1 MNSAGAG
8 DLALRQGNVLTM
20 NARRPRAEAV
30 AIRQGR
36 IIAAGSW
43 EEVAP
48 AAEGLPALD
57 LEGKTVL
64 PGFIDSHVHLAW
76 TGLKET
82 ALDFQASRSVDDVQ
96 TILERAA
103 TDAAPG
109 QLLFGMGINHYRFPD
124 SQLPTRTD
132 LDVAAPR
139 NPVFILGIT
148 GHYSLANTACLQD
161 LNLPAETPGVGPAG
175 LLRDQANSLAEGDL
189 RARFAQEQGLDRL
202 HHAAAR
208 RAVSVGLTT
217 VHALEGSGQAD
228 DPEVHALLEIA
239 PERRLPP
246 WDRLRLVVW
255 YQTMDVAAVQKLGL
269 PRIGGCILLDGDFGP
284 HTAALREPYAD
295 QPDSQG
301 TLYHSQAEVD
311 GFVEAAHRAGLQI
324 ALHAVGDR
332 AAEQALDAYERAL
345 ERWPRADHRHRIEHF
360 EVYDETLAARA
371 ARLGVHVA
379 IQPPFNIYFGG
390 HTRLDPL
397 LGPERALRSD
407 PVRSLIEAGV
417 HVGGGSDSTVT
428 PLDPLYGVHCAVN
441 HSNPAERIDVERAL
455 QLYTLDNAH
464 MAFEEEDKGSIEV
477 GKLGDLV
484 VLAEDPT
491 AVAPEEIAN
500 TKVVMTIV
508 GGEIVYSKGAS
519 L

>member
-1 MNSAGAG
+1 MNSVSAGN
-8 DLALRQGNVLTM
+8 LALRQGNVLTM
-20 NARRPRAEAV
+20 DARQPRAEAV
-30 AIRQGR
+30 AVREGR
-36 IIAAGSW
+36 IVAAGSW
-43 EEVAP
+43 DEVAP
-48 AAEGLPALD
+48 AAEGLPVLD
-57 LEGKTVL
+57 LEGKAVL
-64 PGFIDSHVHLAW
+64 PGFIDSHAHFGW
-76 TGLKET
+76 TGLQET
-82 ALDFQASRSVDDVQ
+82 ALDFSSTCNLDAVQA
-96 TILERAA
+96 ILCKAA
-103 TDAAPG
+103 TEVAPG

-132 LDVAAPR
+132 LDVAAPI
-139 NPVFILGIT
+139 NPVYILGIT

-161 LNLPAETPGVGPAG
+161 LNLPAETPGLGPAG

-202 HHAAAR
+202 HRAAAR

-217 VHALEGSGQAD
+217 VHALEGNGQPD
-228 DPEVHALLEIA
+228 DPEVHALLEIG
-239 PERRLPP
+239 PE
-246 WDRLRLVVW
+246 LRLVIW

-295 QPDSQG
+295 QPDSRG

-360 EVYDETLAARA
+360 EVYDKILAARA

-441 HSNPAERIDVERAL
+441 HSNPAERLDVERAL

-464 MAFEEEDKGSIEV
+464 MAFEEEDKGSIEA

-508 GGEIVYSKGAS
+508 GGKIVYSDGAS